1 VKHDTEQ
8 KLVGSD
14 RSWISALRRSPAFIL
29 AGLIGAGIVWGLD
42 LIDKAYKVFGK
53 SDAIV
58 LAENSDRSRFSD
70 AMVRKA
76 YTRLFLADLIAR
88 RVQDEAPPQYIV
100 AAWKEYVQSVK
111 EWNADL
117 MINISGMANF
127 YDDQKGLYL
136 ETVIQPDLI
145 ATDSAVRKVALAPI

>member
-1 VKHDTEQ
+1 
-8 KLVGSD
+8 
-14 RSWISALRRSPAFIL
+14 
-29 AGLIGAGIVWGLD
+29 
-42 LIDKAYKVFGK
+42 
-53 SDAIV
+53 
-58 LAENSDRSRFSD
+58 
-70 AMVRKA
+70 MVRKA

-145 ATDSAVRKVALAPI
+145 ATDSAVRKVALAPSMRASLQDPPKDTAGLEKGSVEGIGEATSIARYHLYSFILCLEPKSKERKQKCADERKASRRGG